1 MKNERETTMEKSI
14 RITAILRGAA
24 LAVLAALVVLPASPR
39 PAAAQETREIV
50 ESTMTVSSD
59 AATLQ
64 LETSDG
70 ETHRIRFRDGRVS
83 VDGETVGRYEPGG
96 SLEQAWRRLLAT
108 GLAGSP
114 GFELDAE
121 RLRSWEPDA
130 EGDAAETHDAM
141 MSALERILG
150 TEAADRD
157 TAGGETSSMQAPD
170 GEQVSIAPGRL
181 SVERLT
187 RQLRR
192 LERSLGRLGEEA
204 RASAGDLAFIVHDD
218 YEIPRGRTV
227 EGNLALLDGELRLGG
242 EVTGDVL
249 VLDGT
254 LLLEPAA
261 RVSGDVLQVGGEVQR
276 EGGRVSG
283 EFLSVEPVGP
293 SAAPDAPGAPGD
305 IGDRVQEEVERR
317 LEEYRR
323 QRHEPGFFGSIGRNI
338 ARAFGGVI
346 GVVGMFL
353 LLGLAGVLGVYFLQ
367 PQLETV
373 ADTARH
379 SFGRSFGVGL
389 AGQFLF
395 FPVLLVLVVAV
406 ITWLVI
412 PFYVAASAVAL
423 LAGYLAVAHAAGE
436 LLARRRFQYEW
447 MERLRRSNSYYFV
460 LSGLAVLLLPFAL
473 AEAFHLFGWWL
484 DFLKGLVHFLAVV
497 GSWVAVTVGLGA
509 VLLSRGGQRTE
520 YARPA
525 STGTGGRGSERGMP

>member
-1 MKNERETTMEKSI
+1 MARKSV
-14 RITAILRGAA
+14 RIGTLVRGAA
-24 LAVLAALVVLPASPR
+24 LAALAALVLLPAAPGV
-39 PAAAQETREIV
+39 AQEADEVV
-50 ESTMTVSSD
+50 ESSMTVSSET
-59 AATLQ
+59 ATLE
-64 LETSDG
+64 LRTREG

-83 VDGETVGRYEPGG
+83 VDGEAVGGYEPGG
-96 SLEQAWRRLLAT
+96 ALEQAWRGLLAS
-108 GLAGSP
+108 GLSESP
-114 GFELDAE
+114 GFVLGAD
-121 RLRSWEPDA
+121 RLRAWEPDVS
-130 EGDAAETHDAM
+130 GDAAETHRALMDA
-141 MSALERILG
+141 LDRILG
-150 TEAADRD
+150 AEPATDDAAG
-157 TAGGETSSMQAPD
+157 AETSSMQAPGGD
-170 GEQVSIAPGRL
+170 QVSIAPGRL

-187 RQLRR
+187 AQLRR
-192 LERSLGRLGEEA
+192 LQESLGRLGEEA
-204 RASAGDLAFIVHDD
+204 RASAEDLAFIVHDD
-218 YEIPRGRTV
+218 HEIPRGQTV
-227 EGNLALLDGELRLGG
+227 DGNLALLDGELRLGG
-242 EVTGDVL
+242 QVNGDVL

-261 RVSGDVLQVGGEVQR
+261 RVEGDVLQVGGEVQR
-276 EGGRVSG
+276 EGGRVAG

-293 SAAPDAPGAPGD
+293 SAAPEAPSPPGD

-323 QRHEPGFFGSIGRNI
+323 EHRDPGFFGSVGRNI
-338 ARAFGGVI
+338 ARAFGGVV

-373 ADTARH
+373 ADTTRH

-484 DFLKGLVHFLAVV
+484 DFLKGLIHFLAVV
-497 GSWVAVTVGLGA
+497 GTWVAVTAGLGA

-525 STGTGGRGSERGMP
+525 TSGTGAGGGAGSGTGSERRRP